1 MIYDN
6 DNHYHKK
13 LIMLEVWDLTV
24 CYKQHWVV
32 NNVSFSLKTGQLT
45 CLLGPNGAGKSTM
58 IKAILGL
65 IPAIR
70 GVVKFENQPLK
81 KQLSK
86 VAYVPQRSQIDWD
99 YPITVERVVMMGRT
113 KKTGW
118 FRNPSRQSRQLASA
132 ALERVDMLKYRNYRI
147 GELSGGQQ
155 QRVFLARA
163 LAQQAE
169 LLFLDEPFTGVDKK
183 TEGIIFDVF
192 TELKSQH
199 KTLLVIS
206 HDLGKT
212 LDNYDQFLLLNQKL
226 IASGSK
232 QQVLTT
238 ENITQAYGQGLSFFA
253 A

>member
-1 MIYDN
+1 MVYANGSHSHQTIT
-6 DNHYHKK
+6 
-13 LIMLEVWDLTV
+13 MLEVWDLTV
-24 CYKQHWVV
+24 CYREHWAL
-32 NNVSFSLKTGQLT
+32 NNVSFSLKPGQVT
-45 CLLGPNGAGKSTM
+45 SLLGPNGAGKSTL
-58 IKAILGL
+58 IKAMLGL

-81 KQLSK
+81 KQLRK

-99 YPITVERVVMMGRT
+99 YPITVEKVVMMGRT
-113 KKTGW
+113 RQTGW
-118 FRNPSRQSRQLASA
+118 FRNPSRQSRQLVSA
-132 ALERVDMLKYRNYRI
+132 ALERVEMLKYRNHRI

-163 LAQQAE
+163 WAQQAE

-183 TEGIIFDVF
+183 TERIIFDIF
-192 TELKSQH
+192 TELKSQN

-212 LDNYDQFLLLNQKL
+212 LDNYDQFLLLNQEL

-232 QQVLTT
+232 QQVLTV
-238 ENITQAYGQGLSFFA
+238 ENITQAYGQGLGFFA

>member
-1 MIYDN
+1 MVYANGSHSHQTIT
-6 DNHYHKK
+6 
-13 LIMLEVWDLTV
+13 MLEVWDLTV
-24 CYKQHWVV
+24 CYREHWAL
-32 NNVSFSLKTGQLT
+32 NNVSFSLKPGQVT
-45 CLLGPNGAGKSTM
+45 SLLGPNGAGKSTL
-58 IKAILGL
+58 IKAMLGL
-65 IPAIR
+65 TPAIR

-81 KQLSK
+81 KQLRK

-113 KKTGW
+113 RQTGW
-118 FRNPSRQSRQLASA
+118 FRNPSRQSRQLVSA
-132 ALERVDMLKYRNYRI
+132 ALEQVEMSKYCNHRI

-183 TEGIIFDVF
+183 TERIIFDIF

-226 IASGSK
+226 IASGNK
-232 QQVLTT
+232 QQVLTV
-238 ENITQAYGQGLSFFA
+238 ENITQAYGQGLGLFA

>member
-1 MIYDN
+1 
-6 DNHYHKK
+6 
-13 LIMLEVWDLTV
+13 MLEVWDLTV
-24 CYKQHWVV
+24 CYREHWAV
-32 NNVSFSLKTGQLT
+32 NNVSFSLKTGQVT

-113 KKTGW
+113 RKTGW
-118 FRNPSRQSRQLASA
+118 FRNPSRQSRQLVSA
-132 ALERVDMLKYRNYRI
+132 ALERVEMLKYRNCRI

-163 LAQQAE
+163 MAQQAE

-183 TEGIIFDVF
+183 TEGIIFDIF

-238 ENITQAYGQGLSFFA
+238 ENITQAYGQGLGFFA